1 MHGGSLEDATLQK
14 NTRFWGE
21 HRSPQTPLHAAPAEP
36 CTQFLY
42 TFRIGL
48 SAIGYRAIGYRLSV
62 ETRGHNNPKSEVDGV
77 AARVV
82 PVPRPAENICAI
94 LVV

>member
-14 NTRFWGE
+14 KLRDSGE
-21 HRSPQTPLHAAPAEP
+21 STALPRPLSAPRMPNLVLIPLHISH
-36 CTQFLY
+36 
-42 TFRIGL
+42 R
-48 SAIGYRAIGYRLSV
+48 AIGYRAIGYRLSV
-62 ETRGHNNPKSEVDGV
+62 ETRGHNNPKSEAV
-77 AARVV
+77 AVVVRVV